1 MPTPT
6 TETVLTAIPGL
17 SEEERLLLVLCHYSG
32 GSHMELRQQSW
43 GIGVGWFTQSSV
55 RLAPHQ
61 VAELRNSLG
70 VSSAGRGRVATSV
83 PTEYNRL
90 RLGESRG
97 HDSYP
102 RVVRADSA

>member
-1 MPTPT
+1 MPTQT

-17 SEEERLLLVLCHYSG
+17 CDEERLLLVLCQYAA

-70 VSSAGRGRVATSV
+70 VSSAGRPATTL
-83 PTEYNRL
+83 PTQYSRL
-90 RLGESRG
+90 RVGESRR
-97 HDSYP
+97 HDAYP